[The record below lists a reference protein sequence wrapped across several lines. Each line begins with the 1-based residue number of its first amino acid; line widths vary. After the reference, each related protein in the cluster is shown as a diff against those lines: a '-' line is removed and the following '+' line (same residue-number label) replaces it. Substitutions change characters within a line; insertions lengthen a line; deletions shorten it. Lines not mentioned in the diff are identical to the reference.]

1 MAVIQSNRPNGGD
14 YEKRQ
19 GVLLPKRGIYG
30 AFVARYTMPKEY
42 TSQWGTKEKLGFG
55 FVITHDQA
63 YRQLPQFADAFRL
76 MPNTL
81 FFDPKKNTAS
91 NLTEYLYA
99 FRGGRKT
106 KAEIVEQDVYDYDD
120 FVGRPV
126 MLLAEPGEKPDAEG
140 FRYNNIIGVD
150 PVDKEMFAAMKPILD
165 SIQIAMNEK
174 TGLKYVKSPSG
185 AYVENAPSSSET
197 GSNFGD
203 EDFAGLD
210 TPDNW

>member
-1 MAVIQSNRPNGGD
+1 MAVIQSNRPTGGD

-30 AFVARYTMPKEY
+30 AFLARYTMPKEY

-63 YRQLPQFADAFRL
+63 YRQLPQFADAFKL

-81 FFDPKKNTAS
+81 FFDAKKLTSS

-99 FRGGRKT
+99 FRGGKRT
-106 KAEIVEQDVYDYDD
+106 KPEIVAQDIYDYDD
-120 FVGRPV
+120 FIGRPV
-126 MLLAEPGEKPDAEG
+126 LLLAEPGTKPDAEG
-140 FRYNNIIGVD
+140 FLYNNILGID
-150 PVDKEMFAAMKPILD
+150 PVDTEMYAAMKPVLD

-174 TGLKYVKSPSG
+174 TALKYVKSPSG
-185 AYVENAPSSSET
+185 ATIEPNGTKPAAE
-197 GSNFGD
+197 GFGD
-203 EDFAGLD
+203 DDFAGLEP
-210 TPDNW
+210 PDNW